1 MKIKRKL
8 YTSIRKFKKSL
19 WKVTEAD
26 GLGKPI
32 PRFPKKVK
40 NTGLIDLAKKEGNGF
55 EKVMRSQMKKT
66 NKVNK
71 KLGYPPSIFESG
83 IIDKKDYIKSLKE
96 SMKNV

>member
-26 GLGKPI
+26 SLGKPI

-55 EKVMRSQMKKT
+55 EKVMRSQLKKT
-66 NKVNK
+66 DKVNK
-71 KLGYPPSIFESG
+71 KLGYPSVFESG
-83 IIDKKDYIKSLKE
+83 VIDKKDYIKSLKE